1 MAHLSENQR
10 GFLENPFVGI
20 LTEHRPDGTLHTT
33 PVWVAADGR
42 AEVSFNTARGRLKE
56 RDIATDAR
64 VSLLVVDP
72 NDPYRWV
79 SVSGTARFIEEG
91 ADEQIDHLAQKYLGE
106 ERYPHRAPDEE
117 RVTVAIEPERVE
129 SYGIE

>member
-1 MAHLSENQR
+1 M
-10 GFLENPFVGI
+10 
-20 LTEHRPDGTLHTT
+20 
-33 PVWVAADGR
+33 WVDADGR
-42 AEVSFNTARGRLKE
+42 AEVSVNTARGRVKE
-56 RDIATDAR
+56 RDIAGDPR

-72 NDPYRWV
+72 SDPYRWV

-91 ADEQIDHLAQKYLGE
+91 ADEQIDQLAQKYLGE